1 MTERAIN
8 RGEAAASRKIFG
20 TFRDLLGLVVLLGD
34 VLIGIGVPVALH
46 GQASTSMLVAWGT
59 LVMLTSYGWEAAQR
73 IYVSFSDEDERRRD
87 RWAWAS
93 TIVWAALPWI
103 VFDNIHSPQVAWI
116 LVYVVVFGIIT
127 DLLYLGET
135 DAPALDAM
143 LVTYVGSFAIAL
155 ASGGHI
161 LQIAAVMVA
170 GGTLV
175 GGSFVWFEVSGE
187 LVRRRERS
195 EQEARTDSLT
205 GLATRAAAT
214 EAVEELIAAGNPFV
228 HCAFIDLDDFKHLND
243 NHGYDVGDAVLQAV
257 GRELVASLPPSW
269 LVARFG
275 GDEFVAIGPDPVELD
290 SLIDVQA
297 EGQADAIFEIT
308 QSLSIGTT
316 SLANADASASRLFRE
331 AAASLRFAKRL
342 GKHQVLAMTDEL
354 RAVDELQA
362 ELGAQASTALESG
375 EIIPWAQAIVDL
387 DSRAILGY
395 ELLARW
401 QRPDGS
407 VVYPNEFVPI
417 IEDQGRG
424 PTLGLLMITHAV
436 EALAQPGLRN
446 RSTFISVNVSA
457 RHLYHRRLPAEIL
470 SLLGHHGVA
479 PHRLVLEI
487 TESQH
492 LPSSPIWRATAEE
505 LRTLGIGLAMDD
517 LGTGYA
523 SVEQLLEFP
532 FTHVKVDRLLSH
544 KPGRPGTAE
553 LAAAIATIA
562 AGADMV
568 AIMEGIETEEQVQAM
583 RAAGYRVAQGFLF
596 HRPEPLAD
604 AIALSTNAPSTTDRR

>member
-1 MTERAIN
+1 M
-8 RGEAAASRKIFG
+8 
-20 TFRDLLGLVVLLGD
+20 
-34 VLIGIGVPVALH
+34 
-46 GQASTSMLVAWGT
+46 
-59 LVMLTSYGWEAAQR
+59 AQR
-73 IYVSFSDEDERRRD
+73 VYTSFDDDDERRRD

-93 TIVWAALPWI
+93 TIVWAALPWL
-103 VFDNIHSPQVAWI
+103 VLDNLHSPQVAWV

-135 DAPALDAM
+135 DAPALDVM
-143 LVTYVGSFAIAL
+143 LMTYVGSFAIAL
-155 ASGGHI
+155 ATGGHI
-161 LQIAAVMVA
+161 VQIAAIIIA
-170 GGTLV
+170 GGTLA
-175 GGSFVWFEVSGE
+175 GGSLVWFEVSGE
-187 LVRRRERS
+187 LIRRRERS
-195 EQEARTDSLT
+195 EHEARTDTLT
-205 GLATRAAAT
+205 GLATRTAAT
-214 EAVEELIAAGNPFV
+214 EAVHQLIAAGSPLV

-257 GRELVASLPPSW
+257 GRELVSRLPTSW
-269 LVARFG
+269 TVARFG
-275 GDEFVAIGPDPVELD
+275 GDEFVAIGPDSVDFD

-297 EGQADAIFEIT
+297 GGPGDATFDVT
-308 QSLSIGTT
+308 QSLSVGTT

-331 AAASLRFAKRL
+331 AAAALRFAKRL
-342 GKHQVLAMTDEL
+342 GKHQVLSMTDEL

-362 ELGAQASTALESG
+362 ELGAQASTALQSG
-375 EIIPWAQAIVDL
+375 EIIPWAQAIIDL
-387 DSRAILGY
+387 DSREILGY

-407 VVYPNEFVPI
+407 MIYPDEFVPV

-424 PTLGLLMITHAV
+424 PALGLLMITHAI
-436 EALAQPGLRN
+436 EALAHPTLRN

-523 SVEQLLEFP
+523 SVEQLLQFP
-532 FTHVKVDRLLSH
+532 FTHVKVDRMLAQEPS
-544 KPGRPGTAE
+544 RPGTAE

-562 AGADMV
+562 AGADMI
-568 AIMEGIETEEQVQAM
+568 AIMEGIETDEQALAM

-596 HRPEPLAD
+596 HRPEPLDD
-604 AIALSTNAPSTTDRR
+604 AIALLANSGSKTRSADRAR